1 MGIGAGLF
9 LIAAGAIL
17 AFAVNVTS
25 NGFNLNTIGIILMV
39 VGVVGVLIDLII
51 FAPRRRTAVVPVG
64 QVGVERTVVEQRDT
78 YR

>member
-17 AFAVNVTS
+17 AFAVHVTT
-25 NGFNLNTIGIILMV
+25 NGFNVNTVGIILMV
-39 VGVVGVLIDLII
+39 VGVLGVLVDLII
-51 FAPRRRTAVVPVG
+51 FAPRRRTSVAPAA